1 MSKDLTICQE
11 TLDDTRQG
19 FATLQTHHA
28 ALKLQLE
35 RSELLN
41 RESATQAQDFQ
52 ARVTDLTADREAL
65 AAQLATVAATDKQLR
80 KNFKYVLRCLKAS
93 NPVQSTLHYAEELS
107 SEASDV
113 HMGTAGAA
121 GTALQSDLKWVMHR
135 LSELFKEGSAA
146 QAQAA
151 AASADGVKLQEKLSQ
166 HLEASKASSAALQS
180 ELASAHER
188 AFQAEA
194 EVQLLQ
200 QQAAQHAQQLPT
212 MLDSKSAAE
221 QQISELKA
229 AEGELQ
235 KEVQK
240 LQGQLGAA
248 QGQLQAAEGQLQAE
262 VGRLQGQVLQA
273 RGEEE
278 EAQEERRLLK
288 QQLNKVGHASPACL
302 SPYCMP
308 LPILHATEGSPRL
321 HRCLGALCC
330 TAWSRAAMS
339 DCSLTCRMQK
349 GARHN
354 TKQPLI
360 YAPSLIMKMSAT
372 LFWYQIAVCSSM

>member
-1 MSKDLTICQE
+1 MSKDLTVCQE

-35 RSELLN
+35 RSELLS
-41 RESATQAQDFQ
+41 REAATQAQEFQ
-52 ARVTDLTADREAL
+52 ARVTDLTADRDAL
-65 AAQLATVAATDKQLR
+65 ASQLATVTATDKQLR
-80 KNFKYVLRCLKAS
+80 KNFKCVLRCLKAS
-93 NPVQSTLHYAEELS
+93 HPLQSTLHHVEELS
-107 SEASDV
+107 SEGSDV
-113 HMGTAGAA
+113 HMGAA
-121 GTALQSDLKWVMHR
+121 GTASQSDLKWVMRR

-151 AASADGVKLQEKLSQ
+151 AAAADGVKLQEKLSQ
-166 HLEASKASSAALQS
+166 HLEASKASFAALQS

-200 QQAAQHAQQLPT
+200 QQVAQHAQQLPT
-212 MLDSKSAAE
+212 LMDSNSAAK
-221 QQISELKA
+221 QQIGALRA

-278 EAQEERRLLK
+278 EAQEERRVLK
-288 QQLNKVGHASPACL
+288 QQLNKVGHASPHAL
-302 SPYCMP
+302 
-308 LPILHATEGSPRL
+308 LHQLLLTKS
-321 HRCLGALCC
+321 
-330 TAWSRAAMS
+330 AA
-339 DCSLTCRMQK
+339 
-349 GARHN
+349 
-354 TKQPLI
+354 
-360 YAPSLIMKMSAT
+360 
-372 LFWYQIAVCSSM
+372 